1 MNAAPVTIP
10 PTTPRMAAALRRI
23 GFLLARRALLRSR
36 RRLLGRRR
44 RLFGRRLPGGTL
56 RGDRAQGAL
65 EVVEDESHGRIGSG
79 RRRDPRRPIGNH
91 EDAAFVRRGL
101 ELDQRVAA
109 PDPDL
114 LRLLEEAPG
123 TGGQRPGAAFLQGC
137 CGHLALIVEH
147 DRGLDLR
154 GDLGQIGESLLRV
167 HRRYSIFRRVRVRRR
182 DLWRKFFGDR
192 GPHLAAMIAYFALL
206 SFVPL
211 TFLSLS
217 LLGLAGRADES
228 SFLVKEIKR
237 ALPGAPINRI
247 VDLVHVVQDN
257 AAALGIV
264 GGAALI
270 WTSLS
275 LFSVLESAFNIVYGR
290 PNRSFLRG
298 KALAVTLMVGSL
310 VTLFVA
316 LLAGSLGV
324 AALQRYVPGFAD
336 SVVAAY
342 VLSITVSLLGVFAFL
357 ISCYTFF
364 SNSEV
369 PARQALPGAAL
380 AAVLLEATFQVLP
393 FYQRYAN
400 LNPTLRAFGSPA
412 ILLVWLYV
420 MANVIV
426 FGAELNWWR
435 ARRAEQ
441 TLVEELP
448 GLA

>member
-1 MNAAPVTIP
+1 
-10 PTTPRMAAALRRI
+10 
-23 GFLLARRALLRSR
+23 
-36 RRLLGRRR
+36 
-44 RLFGRRLPGGTL
+44 
-56 RGDRAQGAL
+56 
-65 EVVEDESHGRIGSG
+65 
-79 RRRDPRRPIGNH
+79 
-91 EDAAFVRRGL
+91 
-101 ELDQRVAA
+101 
-109 PDPDL
+109 
-114 LRLLEEAPG
+114 
-123 TGGQRPGAAFLQGC
+123 
-137 CGHLALIVEH
+137 
-147 DRGLDLR
+147 
-154 GDLGQIGESLLRV
+154 
-167 HRRYSIFRRVRVRRR
+167 VRVRKR
-182 DLWRKFFGDR
+182 DLWRKFHADR
-192 GPHLAAMIAYFALL
+192 GTHLAAMIAYFALL

-211 TFLSLS
+211 AFLSLA
-217 LLGLAGRADES
+217 LLGLTGRADES

-237 ALPGAPINRI
+237 ALPGTPIERI
-247 VDLVHVVQDN
+247 VSLVHIVQDN
-257 AAALGIV
+257 AAGLGIV
-264 GGAALI
+264 GGAALV

-298 KALAVTLMVGSL
+298 KGLAVILMVGSL

-342 VLSITVSLLGVFAFL
+342 VLSIAVSLIGVFAFL
-357 ISCYTFF
+357 VSCYYFLT
-364 SNSEV
+364 NAEV
-369 PARQALPGAAL
+369 TGREVLPGAVL

-426 FGAELNWWR
+426 IGAELNWWR

-441 TLVEELP
+441 TLVEEMP